1 MATGAWGS
9 QVEAGPTGSVIERLL
24 SPVAEVRPGEA
35 KSALLMALVMF
46 LILGAYYILKTAR
59 EALILSEGGAAVKSY
74 SAAGQAFLLL
84 FLVPAFA
91 AFASRVN
98 RIRLVRWVTLFF
110 VAHLG
115 LFFLIG
121 KSGTRIGIVYFL
133 WVGIFNV
140 MVIAQFWAFAND
152 LYTQEQGKRLFPLI
166 GLGSSIGAW
175 VGSLYA
181 GRLIRVLGT
190 YPMLLVA
197 GAILAFT
204 VVIATFVHRS
214 AAQLMPQEQAAMA
227 EQPLGKS
234 GAFGLIRKDK
244 YLLLIALLVVLLN
257 LVNSSGEYLLGRYVV
272 TKANDTYGTSPESK
286 TTRAEF
292 IGQTYSRF
300 FSTVNLTG
308 FLLQLFVVSRVF
320 KFLGVG
326 KALFIHPITV
336 FLGYLAMAGSPSIG
350 RIYWLKVVDNSI
362 DYSLG
367 NTTKQALWLPT
378 SREAKYKAK
387 QAVDSF
393 FMRAGDV
400 LQAGVVF
407 GGERLAFTTSS
418 FSVLNLV
425 MTGGWLSVVLMLNVL
440 LHQKARE
447 ASTAEL

>member
-1 MATGAWGS
+1 VATGAWGS

-234 GAFGLIRKDK
+234 GAFGLIRQDK